1 MMAAVDARLVAAL
14 EHARFE
20 VIPIRG
26 VGDQIPHL
34 PAGATVTVTASP
46 TKGLEPT
53 LTLAGELS
61 AGGFVAVP
69 HLAARL
75 IRSRRHLQ
83 EILRRLDAEGI
94 TEVFVIAGD
103 AQEPAGHYEGAAG
116 LLADMAEVGHRL
128 TEIGITGYPESHA
141 FISDEA
147 TIQAMFDK
155 APHATHIVSQI
166 CFDPAVTA
174 RWVDAVRERGVDLPI
189 YVGLPGVV
197 DRIRLL
203 RICRRVGLG
212 DSVRFLSKQGN
223 VAAKL
228 LTGYVPDE
236 LVTALTPQL
245 LDERSRVR
253 GWHLFTFNEVRT
265 TELWRQHMLADLR
278 NVA

>member
-1 MMAAVDARLVAAL
+1 MAPADARLAAAL
-14 EHARFE
+14 ERARFE
-20 VIPIRG
+20 VIPMKG
-26 VGDQIPHL
+26 VGDQIPYL

-46 TKGLEPT
+46 TKGIDAT
-53 LTLAGELS
+53 LALAGELS
-61 AGGFVAVP
+61 AGGFAAVP

-75 IRSRRHLQ
+75 VRSRGHLQ
-83 EILRRLDAEGI
+83 EILRRLDADGI

-103 AQEPAGHYEGAAG
+103 AQEPAGPYEGATG

-128 TEIGITGYPESHA
+128 TDVGITGYPESHS
-141 FISDEA
+141 FISDSD

-155 APHATHIVSQI
+155 APHATYIVSQI

-174 RWVDAVRERGVDLPI
+174 WWVDAVRERGVDLPI

-197 DRIRLL
+197 DRMRLL

-212 DSVRFLSKQGN
+212 DSLRFLSKQSN
-223 VAAKL
+223 VVTKL

-245 LDERSRVR
+245 LDDRCRVR
-253 GWHLFTFNEVRT
+253 GWHLFTFNEIRT
-265 TELWRQHMLADLR
+265 TELWRQHRLADLR